1 MTNAEFSNEFDILL
15 NSYSGNTPLT
25 FDEYEKSIFLT
36 RAQEQL
42 VESLYTG
49 RAIGD
54 SFEDTEQLRRYL
66 AELVKTI
73 QLEVYEGSDNQL
85 SSNSYYAVIPDD
97 VWFITYESAVLNKA
111 DDKCLNNKE
120 VQVVPVTQDEYH
132 RIKDNPFRRANSRRV
147 LRLDNNSNTVEL
159 ISKYKLKNYLIR
171 YIAIPT
177 PIVLVGLPDG
187 LYISTIN
194 NKDTY
199 KYNMPTECKLH
210 PSLHRMIL
218 ELAVSMAIKSK
229 ANSQNK

>member
-1 MTNAEFSNEFDILL
+1 MTNEEFSNEFDILL

-73 QLEVYEGSDNQL
+73 SLEVYEDQNNKVSSD
-85 SSNSYYAVIPDD
+85 SYFATIPDD

-111 DDKCLNNKE
+111 DDKCLNDKE
-120 VQVVPVTQDEYH
+120 VQVVPITQDEYH

-147 LRLDNNSNTVEL
+147 LRLDNNSSTVEL

-171 YIAIPT
+171 YIAIPS
-177 PIVLVGLPDG
+177 PIVLIDLPDE

-194 NKDTY
+194 NNVIH
-199 KYNMPTECKLH
+199 KYNRQTECSLH
-210 PSLHRMIL
+210 PGLHRMIL
-218 ELAVSMAIKSK
+218 ELAVSMAVKSK